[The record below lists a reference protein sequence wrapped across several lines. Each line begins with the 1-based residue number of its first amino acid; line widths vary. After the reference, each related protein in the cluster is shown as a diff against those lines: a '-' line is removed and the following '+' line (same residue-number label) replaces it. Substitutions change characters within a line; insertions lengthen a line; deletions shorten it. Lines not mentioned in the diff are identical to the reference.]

1 MTEVV
6 AVSVRHCNEGLDRV
20 NVLSFDL
27 RDGRVRRKERETGQR
42 LDESVPFERHVEDA
56 SDADGTTDTVEAQCG
71 HVQIVAILQADTE
84 RS

>member
-1 MTEVV
+1 MTKVV

-20 NVLSFDL
+20 NILSFDL
-27 RDGRVRRKERETGQR
+27 RDGRICREEGETSQR

-56 SDADGTTDTVEAQCG
+56 SDADGTTNTVEAQRG
-71 HVQIVAILQADTE
+71 HVQIVTILEADTK